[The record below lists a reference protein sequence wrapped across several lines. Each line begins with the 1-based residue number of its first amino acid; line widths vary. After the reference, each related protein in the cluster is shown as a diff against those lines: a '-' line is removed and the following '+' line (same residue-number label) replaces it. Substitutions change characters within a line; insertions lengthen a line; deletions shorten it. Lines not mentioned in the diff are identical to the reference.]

1 MSLLYD
7 FVRFFGLDSARNT
20 IVYFSIF
27 PTMEENF
34 RENAVGFV
42 LEPKLRFSFLPEFE
56 YILPNSY
63 NLRSPRGVRT
73 LENCNPN
80 TSFVSLFF
88 FFYKFSHCCEHE
100 SSLKA
105 FGKLSSQPPS
115 CQLECCQ
122 LKSMGCD
129 FPGGDKFSRFGRS
142 FFFLPK

>member
-88 FFYKFSHCCEHE
+88 FFT
-100 SSLKA
+100 SSPIAVDTNPALKRLA
-105 FGKLSSQPPS
+105 NLVPNLLAAS
-115 CQLECCQ
+115 
-122 LKSMGCD
+122 
-129 FPGGDKFSRFGRS
+129 
-142 FFFLPK
+142 